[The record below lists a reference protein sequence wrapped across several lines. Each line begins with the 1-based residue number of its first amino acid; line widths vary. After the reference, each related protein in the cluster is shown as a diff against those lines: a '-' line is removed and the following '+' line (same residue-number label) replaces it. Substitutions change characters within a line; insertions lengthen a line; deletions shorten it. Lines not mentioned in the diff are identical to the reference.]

1 MLMPRVDAWIRRI
14 TSRRV
19 GRCAPERATR
29 CDCAADLRSATVG
42 RKPADVMAAW
52 IKTLAAVLV
61 AAILPVAPGAVLA
74 QNIVPAAPQI
84 AARAYLLVDARS
96 GEVLVESNA
105 DEQLPPASLTKMMTA
120 YVLASEI
127 DAGRVSRDD
136 QVVVS
141 RNAWSQ
147 NPVFNGSSL
156 MWIEPRKPV
165 TIRELERGVVIS
177 SGNDATVAVAEH
189 IAGSEVA
196 FADLMNKHAA
206 ELGLN
211 GSYFIN
217 SHGLPHPQHLTTA
230 RDLATLAKAIITRFP
245 EHYGVYS
252 EREFSYNDITQYNRN
267 SLLAE
272 DPSVD
277 GLKTGYTREAG
288 YGLVASASRNGM
300 RLISVVMGTDSTNAR
315 KRETRSLLNYGFR
328 FFETDV
334 MVAGAT
340 ELEKPR
346 VWKGAVDYLSVGVA
360 EDLVLTLP
368 RGKRR
373 ELEQELVLVD
383 PISAPLAAGDPV
395 GELTLTLDGQVLRQ
409 VPLVAL
415 EPLEPGSFVARLWDI
430 VLMWLASL
438 FGRGA

>member
-1 MLMPRVDAWIRRI
+1 MPQL
-14 TSRRV
+14 TFHSRLVRFS
-19 GRCAPERATR
+19 RA
-29 CDCAADLRSATVG
+29 L
-42 RKPADVMAAW
+42 
-52 IKTLAAVLV
+52 
-61 AAILPVAPGAVLA
+61 GAVFCLSFAIFQLPSWA
-74 QNIVPAAPQI
+74 QGIVPAAPQV
-84 AARAYLLVDARS
+84 AARGYLLVDANS

-127 DAGRVSRDD
+127 DAGRASRDD
-136 QVVVS
+136 QVTVS

-156 MWIEPRKPV
+156 MWIEPRKAV
-165 TIRELERGVVIS
+165 TLGQLEKGIVIS

-189 IAGSEVA
+189 IAGSEAA

-206 ELGLN
+206 ELGMHS
-211 GSYFIN
+211 SYFMN

-230 RDLATLAKAIITRFP
+230 RDLALLATAIIKRFP
-245 EHYGVYS
+245 QHYGIYS
-252 EREFSYNDITQYNRN
+252 QREFTYNDITQYNRN
-267 SLLAE
+267 ALLGE

-288 YGLVASASRNGM
+288 YGLVASAERNGM
-300 RLISVVMGTDSTNAR
+300 RLISVVMGTDSPNAR
-315 KRETRSLLNYGFR
+315 KRESRSLLNYGFR

-334 MVAGAT
+334 MVSAAE

-346 VWKGAVDYLSVGVA
+346 VWKGQADYLPVGIG

-373 ELEQELVLVD
+373 DLIRELVLVD
-383 PISAPLAAGDPV
+383 PISAPLAVGDPL
-395 GELTLTLDGQVLRQ
+395 GELTLTLDGEVLEQ

-415 EPLEPGSFVARLWDI
+415 EAVEPGGFFARLWDM
-430 VLMWLASL
+430 VLMWLAKL
-438 FGRGA
+438 FGS

>member
-1 MLMPRVDAWIRRI
+1 MASPFLACGAFARRLTAALLTAW
-14 TSRRV
+14 
-19 GRCAPERATR
+19 
-29 CDCAADLRSATVG
+29 
-42 RKPADVMAAW
+42 
-52 IKTLAAVLV
+52 LAV
-61 AAILPVAPGAVLA
+61 AAIASSHVVLA
-74 QNIVPAAPQI
+74 QGIVPAAPQV
-84 AARAYLLVDARS
+84 AARAYLLVDALS

-136 QVVVS
+136 EVVVS

-156 MWIEPRKPV
+156 MWIEPRKAV

-189 IAGSEVA
+189 IAGSELA

-206 ELGLN
+206 ELGLSS
-211 GSYFIN
+211 SYFIN

-245 EHYGVYS
+245 EHYRVYS
-252 EREFSYNDITQYNRN
+252 EREFTYNEITQYNRN
-267 SLLAE
+267 TLLTE

-288 YGLVASASRNGM
+288 YGLVASAKRNGM

-328 FFETDV
+328 FFETGV
-334 MVAGAT
+334 MVAGSE

-346 VWKGAVDYLSVGVA
+346 VWKGQVDYLPVGVA

-373 ELEQELVLVD
+373 ELNRELVLVN
-383 PISAPLAAGDPV
+383 PISAPLAAGDTV
-395 GELTLTLDGQVLRQ
+395 GQLTLTLDGEVLRQ

-415 EPLEPGSFVARLWDI
+415 EPLEPGSFFARLWDM
-430 VLMWLASL
+430 VLMWLAKL
-438 FGRGA
+438 FGG